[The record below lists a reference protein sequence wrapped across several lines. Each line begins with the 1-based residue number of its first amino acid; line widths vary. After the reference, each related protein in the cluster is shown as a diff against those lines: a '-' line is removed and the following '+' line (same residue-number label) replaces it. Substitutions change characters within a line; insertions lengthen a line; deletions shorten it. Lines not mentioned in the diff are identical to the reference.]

1 MSLSRTER
9 EKDVTEKSAAARW
22 KEEYDKQGI
31 PSSFR
36 TEPSGAVK
44 EFFLSFFSAE

>member
-31 PSSFR
+31 YFCSYH
-36 TEPSGAVK
+36 
-44 EFFLSFFSAE
+44 EFV